1 MEQQSLHP
9 DYIFEVSWEVC
20 NKVGGIHTVITSK
33 ALTLVND
40 YKDNLIMIGPD
51 IWKGEGEHPE
61 FTEDKNIFVAWHEEA
76 IEQGLKIKIGRWKI
90 AGSPIVI
97 LVDFT
102 PFFTRKDE
110 VFRDLWTRYKVDS
123 LAGGWDYIEPALFGY
138 AVGKVIES
146 FYNHHHTFSDKII
159 AQFHEWITGVGLLYI
174 NEHVPQIA
182 TVFTTHAT
190 VVGRSIAG
198 NGLPLYSKFDS
209 YNADQEARSFN
220 VTAKHSLEKMAAFNA
235 DCFTTV
241 SEITAKECE
250 NFLDKKP
257 DIVTPNGF
265 EDSITPD
272 TISFND
278 KRMLA
283 RKKLFNVARMLFGY
297 DVSENDLLII
307 KSGRYEFRN
316 KGIDLFID
324 ALGELN
330 KNSDL
335 KKEII
340 AFIFIPAHST
350 GPRKDLLERL
360 EDGKYSDATDNKI
373 LTHYLQG
380 AESDPILNRIEQ
392 NNLDNSKDKKVKV
405 VFIPVYMSGNDG
417 IFNMHYYELLV
428 GFDLSAFP
436 SYYEPWGYTPLESL
450 AFHVPTI
457 TTNLTGFGM
466 IIHSKSTNIGQ
477 GISVINRTDTND
489 KDVVNKITSTIKEYA
504 EKNDDEIK
512 VARESAFE
520 LSKTAL
526 WKNFIEYYKK
536 AYGIALTKASN
547 RTHRFTHEPKVK
559 AIETYKDIE
568 YPKATEPIWR
578 KIFIQSQLPENLK
591 SLDKL
596 ARNIWWSWNNEI
608 FELFKSIDKELW
620 KQLHHNPILLLD
632 NLSYDQI
639 KNLENNQEFLSKLD
653 SANKKFENYINKP
666 KMQTPHVAY
675 FCMEYGLC
683 ANLKLYSGGLG
694 VLAGDLLKEASDSG
708 INMTGVGLLYR
719 NGYFKQEITIHGEQI
734 EQEDIQNFTKLPIFP
749 LYDKDEAW
757 LKISIAFPGRTL
769 YAKVWKVEVGKIQL
783 YLLDTDIPENSAEDR
798 VITSSLYGGDW
809 ENRLKQEL
817 LLGIGGVRLLRM
829 LNIKPDVYHY
839 NEGHASFAGLERL
852 FILVQEE
859 NLSFDEA
866 LEIVRSSSLF
876 TTHTPVPAG
885 HDTFIEELLRVYLS
899 NHSNLLNISWK
910 RLMAMGK
917 MDENDLEEKFSMS
930 LFAARFSQEINGVS
944 TLHEKVSRNMF
955 GQLWK
960 GYAKEEIP
968 IGHVTNGVHYQT
980 WTSSSWQNLYEKTFG
995 NEFTD
1000 KISEPKQW
1008 QKIHDVSN
1016 KTIWDI
1022 HIQLKKE
1029 LLEEIKNR
1037 LRVEAVGLLKNETQ
1051 LLQQIN
1057 SLTEKTLIIGF
1068 ARRFV
1073 TYKRSSLLFYNQER
1087 LASIIKNS
1095 KCPVLFLFA
1104 GKAHPNDFAGQEMIR
1119 DIIEI
1124 SQHDRFRGS
1133 VLYIQNYD
1141 MALAKYFTH
1150 GVDVWLNTP
1159 EMEMEASGTSGMKAA
1174 FNGVLNFSALDGW
1187 WQEAYNPDIG
1197 WTITST
1203 VFKNKYKVQNEV
1215 ESETLYHVLENH
1227 IIPLF
1232 NDRNNEDVPDNWIK
1246 KMKDS
1251 ISQIAPQYSTHRML
1265 KEYMEKYYNKLQI
1278 RGNLISANH
1287 FESAKKLAGWKR
1299 KVTQGWNKIQVVSME
1314 VYDSDNKAFP
1324 LGSEL
1329 SPHLILNL
1337 GELSVSD
1344 IGVEVVF
1351 INKRK
1356 DEDDFNKIVFKSEL
1370 SAIETNGNQI
1380 TYSCKTPMTQSG
1392 VYEHGF
1398 RIFPKNDLLPNRQ
1411 DFPLLKW
1418 I

>member
-1 MEQQSLHP
+1 MEQQSINT

-33 ALTLVND
+33 ALTLVNE

-61 FTEDKNIFVAWHEEA
+61 FKEDKNIFASWRNDATEH
-76 IEQGLKIKIGRWKI
+76 GLKIKIGRWKI

-102 PFFTRKDE
+102 PFFIKKDE
-110 VFRDLWTRYKVDS
+110 VFRDLWVRYKVDS

-138 AVGKVIES
+138 AVGKVIEC

-174 NEHVPQIA
+174 NEHVPQIG

-209 YNADQEARSFN
+209 YNADQEARVFN

-250 NFLDKKP
+250 KFLEKKP
-257 DIVTPNGF
+257 DIITPNGF
-265 EDSITPD
+265 EDNITPD
-272 TISFND
+272 TFSFND
-278 KRMLA
+278 KRTLA
-283 RKKLFNVARMLFGY
+283 RKKLFNVARVLFGY

-330 KNSDL
+330 KNQDL

-350 GPRKDLLERL
+350 GPRKDLLERM
-360 EDGKYSDATDNKI
+360 EVGNYSQTDSDKI

-380 AESDPILNRIEQ
+380 AENDPILNRIEQ

-466 IIHSKSTNIGQ
+466 IIHSKSTDIGQ
-477 GISVINRTDTND
+477 GISVIERNDTND
-489 KDVVNKITSTIKEYA
+489 KDIVNKITSDIKEYVG
-504 EKNDDEIK
+504 KNDDEIK
-512 VARESAFE
+512 AAREAAFE

-526 WKNFIEYYKK
+526 WKNFITYYKK
-536 AYGIALTKASN
+536 AYEIALTKASN
-547 RTHRFTHEPKVK
+547 RAHKFIHETKVNV
-559 AIETYKDIE
+559 IETYKDFE

-578 KIFIQSQLPENLK
+578 KIYVQSQLPENLK

-596 ARNIWWSWNNEI
+596 ARNIWWTWNNEI
-608 FELFKSIDKELW
+608 FELFESIDKDLW
-620 KQLHHNPILLLD
+620 KQLHYNPILLLD
-632 NLSYDQI
+632 KISYTQI
-639 KNLENNQEFLSKLD
+639 KALEKNEEFLAQLN
-653 SANKKFENYINKP
+653 SANLKFENYLNKP
-666 KMQTPHVAY
+666 KIVSPQVVY

-683 ANLKLYSGGLG
+683 NNLKLYSGGLG
-694 VLAGDLLKEASDSG
+694 ILAGDLLKEASDSG
-708 INMTGVGLLYR
+708 INLTGIGLLYR
-719 NGYFKQEITIHGEQI
+719 NGYFKQEISLHGEQI
-734 EQEDIQNFTKLPIFP
+734 EQEDVQNFTKLPIFP
-749 LYDKDEAW
+749 LYDKDENW

-769 YAKVWKVEVGKIQL
+769 YAKIWKAEVGQVHL
-783 YLLDTDIPENSAEDR
+783 YLLDTDIPENSTEDR
-798 VITSSLYGGDW
+798 TINDSLYGGDW

-817 LLGIGGVRLLRM
+817 LLGIGGVRLLRQ

-839 NEGHASFAGLERL
+839 NEGHVAFAGLERIL
-852 FILVQEE
+852 ILVQEE

-899 NHSNLLNISWK
+899 NHTNLLNISWK

-917 MDENDLEEKFSMS
+917 YDENDLEEKFSMS
-930 LFAARFSQEINGVS
+930 LFAARLSQEMNGVS

-955 GQLWK
+955 GHLWK
-960 GYAKEEIP
+960 GYAKEELH
-968 IGHVTNGVHYQT
+968 IGHVTNGIHYPT
-980 WTSSSWQNLYEKTFG
+980 WTSPEFQKLYENTFAK
-995 NEFTD
+995 EFTD
-1000 KISEPKQW
+1000 KISEPTHW
-1008 QKIHDVSN
+1008 GKIQDIPD

-1022 HIQLKKE
+1022 HIKLKKD
-1029 LLEEIKNR
+1029 LLDEIKKH
-1037 LRVEAVGLLKNETQ
+1037 LSEKIIDPFKNETQ
-1051 LLQQIN
+1051 LLQQI
-1057 SLTEKTLIIGF
+1057 SLLNEKTLIIGF

-1073 TYKRSSLLFYNQER
+1073 TYKRASLLFYNQEK
-1087 LASIIKNS
+1087 LESIIKNS
-1095 KCPVLFLFA
+1095 KCPILFLFA
-1104 GKAHPNDFAGQEMIR
+1104 GKAHPQDFVGQEMIR
-1119 DIIEI
+1119 EIVEI
-1124 SQHDRFRGS
+1124 SQQKRFQGS
-1133 VLYIQNYD
+1133 ILYIQNYD
-1141 MALAKYFTH
+1141 MDLAKYFTQ
-1150 GVDVWLNTP
+1150 GVDIWLNTP

-1187 WQEAYNPDIG
+1187 WDEAYNPNIG
-1197 WTITST
+1197 WTITSS
-1203 VFKNKYKVQNEV
+1203 VLKNKYKIQNEI
-1215 ESETLYHVLENH
+1215 ESETLYQVLENH

-1232 NDRNNEDVPDNWIK
+1232 NDKDENDVPGNWIK
-1246 KMKDS
+1246 KIKNS
-1251 ISQIAPQYSTHRML
+1251 ISQIAPKYSAQRML
-1265 KEYMEKYYNKLQI
+1265 NEYVEKYYTKLQT
-1278 RGNLISANH
+1278 RVNLMSANH
-1287 FESAKKLAGWKR
+1287 FESAKKLAGWKL
-1299 KVTQGWNKIQVVSME
+1299 KMKHEWNKIEIISMD
-1314 VYDSDNKAFP
+1314 VFDSDNKPFP
-1324 LGSEL
+1324 LGYEL
-1329 SPHLILNL
+1329 NPYVVLNL
-1337 GELSVSD
+1337 GELSAND

-1351 INKRK
+1351 IYKRK
-1356 DEDDFNKIVFKSEL
+1356 EEDGFDKIVFKSEL
-1370 SAIETNGNQI
+1370 NTIETNGKLVTFSGKI
-1380 TYSCKTPMTQSG
+1380 PITQSG
-1392 VYEHGF
+1392 VFEHGF
-1398 RIFPKNDLLPNRQ
+1398 RIFPKNPLLPNRQ